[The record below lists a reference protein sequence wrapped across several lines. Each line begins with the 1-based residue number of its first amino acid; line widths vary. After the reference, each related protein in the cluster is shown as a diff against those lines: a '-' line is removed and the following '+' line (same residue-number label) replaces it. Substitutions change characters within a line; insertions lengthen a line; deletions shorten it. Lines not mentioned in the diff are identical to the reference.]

1 MKMKGLKIIL
11 TILAAAFAVLP
22 SAGQWKNNS
31 IYGDLDDSET
41 VRSFKNHIRTLSSAM
56 MEGRAP
62 GSEGE
67 KMAAEYVSKA
77 FEEAGIDL
85 ISPFD
90 GDLFGIGN
98 GTDTLTSR
106 NVAGLIPGYDKS
118 LKGNYIVIG
127 ARLDNLGSDTY
138 TVDGETV
145 PRIYYGANGNASG
158 LAMLIELGRMLQT
171 GKLLLSRSVL
181 LVAFGSSSHTLAG
194 SWYFLN
200 RSFTEP
206 EEIDAMVNLDMLGTG
221 YSGFYAFTA
230 VNDDLD
236 ALIHR
241 LATELLPIH
250 PDLVTAEPYSSDHRA
265 FYDKEIPSVFFTTGR
280 YPEHGTE
287 KDSESIIDYP
297 SMEKELEYIYNYVV
311 ALAAGPKPVFRKEGT
326 SKRKD
331 DSDDVVSFF
340 DCDIKPSFLGSQDPR
355 TFLRKWVY
363 QYLKYPQEAVRNGI
377 QGKVQVDF
385 IVDVSGSVRDV
396 KVSRSVSPELDAEAM
411 RVVAA
416 SPKWKPGRFRGKKVS
431 TALTITVEFRLEKK
445 GSKGNF
451 AVNGFKVN

>member
-1 MKMKGLKIIL
+1 MRMRGLRIIT
-11 TILAAAFAVLP
+11 TILAAALAVLP
-22 SAGQWKNNS
+22 SAGQWKDNS

-67 KMAAEYVSKA
+67 KMAAEYVEKA

-85 ISPFD
+85 LSPSG
-90 GDLFGIGN
+90 GDVFGIGN

-106 NVAGLIPGYDKS
+106 NVAALIPGYDKS
-118 LKGNYIVIG
+118 LKGNFIVIG

-171 GKLLLSRSVL
+171 GRLLLNRSVL
-181 LVAFGSSSHTLAG
+181 LVAFGSSGRTLAG
-194 SWYFLN
+194 SWYFVN
-200 RSFTEP
+200 RSFPEP
-206 EEIDAMVNLDMLGTG
+206 GKIDAMVNLDMLGTG
-221 YSGFYAFTA
+221 YSGFYAFSS

-236 ALIHR
+236 AIVNR
-241 LATELLPIH
+241 LATELLPVH
-250 PDLVTAEPYSSDHRA
+250 PEIVTAEPYSSDHRA
-265 FYDKEIPSVFFTTGR
+265 FYDKGIPSILFTTGR

-311 ALAAGPKPVFRKEGT
+311 ALSAGAKPEFRKER
-326 SKRKD
+326 SVKKEASED
-331 DSDDVVSFF
+331 IVSFF

-363 QYLKYPQEAVRNGI
+363 QYLKYPQEAVRNGV

-385 IVDVSGSVRDV
+385 VVDASGAVKDVRI
-396 KVSRSVSPELDAEAM
+396 SRSVSPELDAEAL
-411 RVVAA
+411 RVVGA

-451 AVNGFKVN
+451 AVNGINVN